1 MYDVSF
7 LDRREDVDVKM
18 VTVEELKMA
27 QQQEEKLKSEII
39 KLEGI
44 IKEKD
49 SLLAEKERTIKILEK

>member
-1 MYDVSF
+1 MHDVSF
-7 LDRREDVDVKM
+7 LDRREDVDKKM
-18 VTVEELKMA
+18 VIVEELKMA

-49 SLLAEKERTIKILEK
+49 SLLAEKERIIKILEK